1 MRIALILVPL
11 LLACGGKDDTDIT
24 VPGPT
29 TIPSST
35 TPTGTT
41 VVSEIVGTPSWS
53 VRGMTVFS
61 GPLDA
66 STTDCV
72 VGDNH
77 FIQLGVYGPGDAH
90 AGPYDTEV
98 ENGVSACGYAIGNQF
113 LPEDF
118 SNGNGIWLGV
128 VLVPNPGAVAGNSP
142 DFDSGDVIQWDR
154 FPMLIDGDLRR
165 GPFTIADGD
174 LDVTFPGPDDFGFTV
189 NGHSHV
195 VLFFGTAVERFP
207 AGATPPGEY
216 AFHLALRDA
225 TSDVSDAGW
234 NVMVPFVVADLE

>member
-11 LLACGGKDDTDIT
+11 LIACGGKDDTDTT
-24 VPGPT
+24 VPVQT
-29 TIPSST
+29 TTTSST
-35 TPTGTT
+35 TTTGSM

-66 STTDCV
+66 STSDCV

-77 FIQLGVYGPGDAH
+77 AMSLGVYGPGDAH
-90 AGPYDTEV
+90 AGPYDNEV
-98 ENGVSACGYAIGNQF
+98 STGATGCGFTTGTQF
-113 LPEDF
+113 LSEDF
-118 SNGNGIWLGV
+118 SNGSGIWLGV
-128 VLVPNPGAVAGNSP
+128 VLVPNGGGVAGNSP

-154 FPMLIDGDLRR
+154 FPMLVDGDLRR

-174 LDVTFPGPDDFGFTV
+174 LDLTFPGPDDFGFAV

-195 VLFFGTAVERFP
+195 VLFFGSAVERLP

-216 AFHLALRDA
+216 EFHVALRDA
-225 TSDVSDAGW
+225 TSDVADAGW
-234 NVMVPFVVADLE
+234 NVVVPFVVADPE